1 MSTQLWIGF
10 GFGALFFVFLMVAFF
25 AAKNLT
31 QGQHLM
37 LRIMTSLCAA
47 MASGL
52 IAGDASIQV
61 AQSLPGGRI
70 TGGFTAG
77 IAVLIGVL
85 LLFPRFPKPALT
97 GGAFNFSVPPNFN
110 FQAVAEGLAL
120 NDNATA
126 RLEGFTRKE
135 LDAPIQSRALN
146 AASATDALRNI
157 RHLTVESGVVR
168 DYDVRKEGSEYRLK
182 VK

>member
-1 MSTQLWIGF
+1 
-10 GFGALFFVFLMVAFF
+10 MVAFF

-31 QGQHLM
+31 QGQHLV

-52 IAGDASIQV
+52 VAGDASIQV
-61 AQSLPGGRI
+61 SQSLPGGRI

-85 LLFPRFPKPALT
+85 LLFPRFPKPSLT
-97 GGAFNFSVPPNFN
+97 GRAINFSIPSNWTFRAGV
-110 FQAVAEGLAL
+110 EGLAI

-126 RLEGFTRKE
+126 RLEGFTKNE
-135 LDAPIQSRALN
+135 LDAPIQSRPLN
-146 AASATDALRNI
+146 AESPTDALRNI
-157 RHLTVESGVVR
+157 RLLTVEPGVVR
-168 DYDVRKEGSEYRLK
+168 DYDVQKVGSEYLLK

>member
-31 QGQHLM
+31 QGQHLV

-52 IAGDASIQV
+52 VAGDASIQV
-61 AQSLPGGRI
+61 SQSLPGGRI

-85 LLFPRFPKPALT
+85 LLFPRFPKPVLS
-97 GGAFNFSVPPNFN
+97 GRAFNYSVPPNFT
-110 FQAVAEGLAL
+110 FQGVAEGLAL

-126 RLEGFTRKE
+126 RLEGFTKKE
-135 LDAPIQSRALN
+135 LEAPIQPRALN
-146 AASATDALRNI
+146 ADSPTDALRDI
-157 RHLTVESGVVR
+157 RLLTVKAGVVPN
-168 DYDVRKEGSEYRLK
+168 YDVRKVGSEYVLK